1 MASPDW
7 ERILGVRFFNGAAPD
22 AVDYITR
29 VGGYTVVPAAPAL
42 VKIESDPAYR
52 RALLEADLAIAD
64 SGFMVLLWR
73 MLRGRTIARISG
85 LKYLR
90 VLLAN
95 PRLRE
100 PGSIFLVLPHES
112 SREKALVWLR
122 EESFEITADDCY
134 IAPKYQGSE
143 VRDQRSATLPA
154 EPINAGKRERLP
166 YSCSLTGAGAPPLPE
181 GEGRVRAEQIPVSSD
196 NLEDPKLL
204 SILESHKPK
213 HVIIG
218 IGGGIQEKL
227 GLYLRE
233 SLSYRPA
240 IHCIGAALAFL
251 TGDQKPIPMWADRI
265 YLGWFLRLARA
276 PHHYARRFA
285 PAFRLPGMIWR
296 YGSELPPLKITK

>member
-7 ERILGVRFFNGAAPD
+7 QRILGVRFFDGAASD

-42 VKIESDPAYR
+42 VKIENDPAYR
-52 RALLEADLAIAD
+52 RALVEADLAIAD

-73 MLRGRTIARISG
+73 LLQRRTIARISG

-90 VLLAN
+90 ILLADT
-95 PRLRE
+95 RLRE
-100 PGSIFLVLPHES
+100 RGSTFLVLPHQS
-112 SREKALVWLR
+112 SLEKALLWLR
-122 EESFEITADDCY
+122 HEGFEIASDDCY
-134 IAPKYQGSE
+134 IAPNYSVGQALPPAGTEQRQPGMVALQIAKSPVVE
-143 VRDQRSATLPA
+143 DQDL
-154 EPINAGKRERLP
+154 
-166 YSCSLTGAGAPPLPE
+166 
-181 GEGRVRAEQIPVSSD
+181 VS
-196 NLEDPKLL
+196 
-204 SILESHKPK
+204 IIESRKPK
-213 HVIIG
+213 HIIVG
-218 IGGGIQEKL
+218 IGGGTQEKL

-233 SLSYRPA
+233 HLSYRPA

-251 TGDQKPIPMWADRI
+251 TGDQKPIPMWADRM

-296 YGSELPPLKITK
+296 YGSEMPDARSQKSEVRGENKM

>member
-7 ERILGVRFFNGAAPD
+7 QRILGVRFFDGAAPD

-42 VKIESDPAYR
+42 VKIENDPAYR
-52 RALLEADLAIAD
+52 RALVEADLAIAD

-73 MLRGRTIARISG
+73 LLQRRTIARISG

-90 VLLAN
+90 ILLADK
-95 PRLRE
+95 RLRE
-100 PGSIFLVLPHES
+100 RGSIFLVLPHQPS
-112 SREKALVWLR
+112 LEKALVWLR
-122 EESFEITADDCY
+122 HEGFEIASDDCY
-134 IAPKYQGSE
+134 IAPNYSVGQ
-143 VRDQRSATLPA
+143 ALPPA
-154 EPINAGKRERLP
+154 
-166 YSCSLTGAGAPPLPE
+166 S
-181 GEGRVRAEQIPVSSD
+181 AEQRQPGMVALQITKSPLVEDQDLVSII
-196 NLEDPKLL
+196 EQR
-204 SILESHKPK
+204 KPK
-213 HVIIG
+213 HIIVG
-218 IGGGIQEKL
+218 IGGGVQEKL
-227 GLYLRE
+227 GFYLRE
-233 SLSYRPA
+233 RLSYRPA

>member
-7 ERILGVRFFNGAAPD
+7 QRILGVRFFDGTAPD

-42 VKIESDPAYR
+42 VKIENDPTYR
-52 RALLEADLAIAD
+52 RALVEADLAIAD

-73 MLRGRTIARISG
+73 LLQRRTIARISG

-90 VLLAN
+90 ILLAN
-95 PRLRE
+95 PRLHER
-100 PGSIFLVLPHES
+100 GSIFLVLPHES
-112 SREKALVWLR
+112 SLEKALAWLR
-122 EESFEITADDCY
+122 AEGFEIASDDCY
-134 IAPKYQGSE
+134 IAPMYSSYSHGSVSRE
-143 VRDQRSATLPA
+143 
-154 EPINAGKRERLP
+154 ERERVSQRRG
-166 YSCSLTGAGAPPLPE
+166 YSITDDALVAII
-181 GEGRVRAEQIPVSSD
+181 EQR
-196 NLEDPKLL
+196 
-204 SILESHKPK
+204 KPK
-213 HVIIG
+213 HIIVG
-218 IGGGIQEKL
+218 IGGGTQEKL

-233 SLSYRPA
+233 HLSYRPP

-285 PAFRLPGMIWR
+285 PVFRLPGMIWR
-296 YGSELPPLKITK
+296 YGKEMPPLKITK